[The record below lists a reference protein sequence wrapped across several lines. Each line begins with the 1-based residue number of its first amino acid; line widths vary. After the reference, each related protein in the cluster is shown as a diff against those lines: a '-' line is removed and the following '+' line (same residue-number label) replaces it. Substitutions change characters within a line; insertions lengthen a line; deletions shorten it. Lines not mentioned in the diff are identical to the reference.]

1 MHMCIQYTQKSS
13 DWKDGKFMRFLIVE
27 DDISGVM
34 LLRKILYQYG
44 EIDDVADGPEAI
56 EAFEKAWDEGNPYNL
71 IFLDIMMP
79 SMSGQDVLSIIRKKE
94 TEMRLPQI
102 KEVKIIIT
110 SALDSVDS
118 VSQAFNEGRASAYL
132 VKPILKHHILAE
144 INKLGFV

>member
-1 MHMCIQYTQKSS
+1 
-13 DWKDGKFMRFLIVE
+13 MRFLIVE

-34 LLRKILYQYG
+34 LLRKILYNYG
-44 EIDDVADGPEAI
+44 EINDVADGPEAI
-56 EAFEKAWDEGNPYNL
+56 EAFDRAWTEGNPYNL

-94 TEMRLPQI
+94 TEMRLPQL
-102 KEVKIIIT
+102 KEVKVIMT

-132 VKPILKHHILAE
+132 VKPILKNHVLAE
-144 INKLGFV
+144 MSKLGFV

>member
-1 MHMCIQYTQKSS
+1 
-13 DWKDGKFMRFLIVE
+13 MRFLIVE

-34 LLRKILYQYG
+34 LLRKILYNYG
-44 EIDDVADGPEAI
+44 EINDVADGPEAI
-56 EAFEKAWDEGNPYNL
+56 EAFDRAWAEGNPYNL

-94 TEMRLPQI
+94 TEMRLPQL
-102 KEVKIIIT
+102 KEVKVIMT

-132 VKPILKHHILAE
+132 VKPILKNHVLAE
-144 INKLGFV
+144 MSKLGFV

>member
-1 MHMCIQYTQKSS
+1 
-13 DWKDGKFMRFLIVE
+13 MRFLIVE

-56 EAFEKAWDEGNPYNL
+56 EAFEKAWNEGNPYNL

>member
-1 MHMCIQYTQKSS
+1 
-13 DWKDGKFMRFLIVE
+13 MRFLIVE

-34 LLRKILYQYG
+34 LLHKILCEYG

-56 EAFEKAWDEGNPYNL
+56 KAFDSAWAEGDPYNI

-94 TEMRLPQI
+94 IEMRIPQL
-102 KEVKIIIT
+102 KQVKVIIT

-132 VKPILKHHILAE
+132 VKPILKHHVLE
-144 INKLGFV
+144 EMSKLRFD

>member
-1 MHMCIQYTQKSS
+1 
-13 DWKDGKFMRFLIVE
+13 MRILIVE

-34 LLRKILYQYG
+34 LLRKILYNYG
-44 EIDDVADGPEAI
+44 EIADVNDGPKAI
-56 EAFEKAWDEGNPYNL
+56 EAFEKAWNEGNPYNL

-79 SMSGQDVLSIIRKKE
+79 SMSGQDVLSTIRKKE
-94 TEMRLPQI
+94 TEMRLPQL
-102 KEVKIIIT
+102 KEVKVIIT

-132 VKPILKHHILAE
+132 VKPILKHHVLEE